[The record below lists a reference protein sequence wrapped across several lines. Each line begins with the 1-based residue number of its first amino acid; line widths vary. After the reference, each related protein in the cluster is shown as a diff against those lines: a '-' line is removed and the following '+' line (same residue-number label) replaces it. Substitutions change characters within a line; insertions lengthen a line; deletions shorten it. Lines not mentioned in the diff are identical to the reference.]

1 VNPLISGTEIR
12 PRPKK
17 QVLKICNFFNSTVPN
32 LLQKLRKRTKFVE
45 VYHEIR
51 SNNARI
57 GAGAT
62 AKESPITLPK
72 NRLSNGVPW
81 LGKRV
86 FTSPPAIG
94 RRTALWIRPRI
105 GLRIVRQPTS
115 SSAPPADRAANVLAA
130 LMKNHGGN
138 QKKEVDFVRSLNIYI
153 KL

>member
-1 VNPLISGTEIR
+1 M
-12 PRPKK
+12 
-17 QVLKICNFFNSTVPN
+17 
-32 LLQKLRKRTKFVE
+32 
-45 VYHEIR
+45 
-51 SNNARI
+51 
-57 GAGAT
+57 
-62 AKESPITLPK
+62 
-72 NRLSNGVPW
+72 
-81 LGKRV
+81 

-94 RRTALWIRPRI
+94 RRTALLLRPRI